1 MRLRRIIMPASA
13 KAGEII
19 EIRAAVVHPMITGH
33 SQGAANSS
41 PRRIV
46 HTFFATYDDAEIF
59 RAELGPG
66 IAANPLLV
74 FTTRAT
80 RTGDIVFTWM
90 ADGNETAVETRLLT
104 VAAA

>member
-1 MRLRRIIMPASA
+1 MRLRRIVMPASA

-33 SQGAANSS
+33 SDGVANSS

-46 HTFFATYDDAEIF
+46 HTFFVTYDGEEIF

-66 IAANPLLV
+66 VAANPLLV

-80 RTGDIVFTWM
+80 RTGDVVFTWM
-90 ADGNETAVETRLLT
+90 ADANEHAAETRVLT